1 MKLNSYSK
9 KEKIWLFSAA
19 RFVLFFFSYLDMQM
33 SRPNYLY
40 AARVGT
46 PIFVVS
52 EKVQL
57 FLRKNY
63 ITKSIAFH
71 EKYFVPQKLETQN
84 N

>member
-1 MKLNSYSK
+1 MKLDSYSK
-9 KEKIWLFSAA
+9 KEKIWLFFSA
-19 RFVLFFFSYLDMQM
+19 RFVFFFSYLDMQM

-57 FLRKNY
+57 FRKKY